1 MAGTPSSAVV
11 CYFKVS
17 STIKRRKKKIVKQI
31 NGSHTQGF
39 SFGKTECSKYQ
50 LIFATTEKVLSKPF
64 LFWLRKKNC
73 LTVSLMG
80 SKCVCLCRKAVLP
93 VFYLTHFDWISAH
106 FRKCSDAHI
115 IRGCFACKQ
124 LLRAEIFSLFP
135 RPLPPSST
143 PTPNQTWTGSDKRS
157 RA

>member
-1 MAGTPSSAVV
+1 MSNRLTAAILKDFHLERQSVVNISS
-11 CYFKVS
+11 YLRPQ
-17 STIKRRKKKIVKQI
+17 RRFCR
-31 NGSHTQGF
+31 SHFF
-39 SFGKTECSKYQ
+39 SG
-50 LIFATTEKVLSKPF
+50 
-64 LFWLRKKNC
+64 WKKNC

-124 LLRAEIFSLFP
+124 LLRASSIFL
-135 RPLPPSST
+135 LV
-143 PTPNQTWTGSDKRS
+143 WTRYSQADKDFKLLS
-157 RA
+157 KKVFNS

>member
-1 MAGTPSSAVV
+1 MQFASNKLWRVHLRVQLFVTLKYRLRSNGERKNGEEKLSNRLTAVILKDFHLERQSVVNISS
-11 CYFKVS
+11 YLWP
-17 STIKRRKKKIVKQI
+17 RRRFCRSHFFSGWKKK
-31 NGSHTQGF
+31 
-39 SFGKTECSKYQ
+39 
-50 LIFATTEKVLSKPF
+50 
-64 LFWLRKKNC
+64 
-73 LTVSLMG
+73 TVSLMG
-80 SKCVCLCRKAVLP
+80 SKCVCLCQKAVLP

-143 PTPNQTWTGSDKRS
+143 PTPNQT
-157 RA
+157 